1 MLSILLVIFV
11 DSQMNKSLNL
21 TRLVRILASLDTGF
35 KKLITLNFKTKLLEG
50 CNGHRITFTPK
61 VEKFS
66 AKQSV

>member
-1 MLSILLVIFV
+1 MLLILLVFFV
-11 DSQMNKSLNL
+11 DSQMKSLNL

>member
-11 DSQMNKSLNL
+11 DSQMKSLNL
-21 TRLVRILASLDTGF
+21 TRLVRALASLDTGF

>member
-11 DSQMNKSLNL
+11 DSQMKSLNL